1 MPVNSNAYPCEPCG
15 LLGDSQPMR
24 DLYKLISKFAATDSP
39 VLIHGEA
46 GTGKQLIARALHQQ
60 SQRRQQP
67 FIVFDCQARTHRPGQ
82 TPLFA
87 PGCGQSNVH
96 PLSGSVLQAADRGT
110 LLLQQVQDLPLDVQE
125 QLLRFLQR
133 KAAGEV
139 DVRVLATSD
148 TDLTLAMS
156 RGQLREDLYYRLN
169 VLEIVAVPLRERY
182 GDLAMLA
189 NHFAQRYSREN
200 GRRHRPFSQEAL
212 IAMGEHDWP
221 GNVRELANRIRQAQA
236 LAPGNQIEA
245 IDLGLGIET
254 LVTAPMGTLNDYK
267 HRAERQALGDVLL
280 RHGGNL
286 STAARVLGVSRPTLY
301 RLLHKHHMR

>member
-1 MPVNSNAYPCEPCG
+1 MPVNPNAYPCEPCG
-15 LLGDSQPMR
+15 LLGDSLPMR
-24 DLYKLISKFAATDSP
+24 DLYKLITKFSATDSP
-39 VLIHGEA
+39 VLIQGEA

-67 FIVFDCQARTHRPGQ
+67 FIVFDCQARAQRPGQ

-87 PGCGQSNVH
+87 PGCGETNVH
-96 PLSGSVLQAADRGT
+96 PLSGSVLQAANRGT
-110 LLLQQVQDLPLDVQE
+110 LLLEQVQGLPLDIQE

-133 KAAGEV
+133 KTPGDV
-139 DVRVLATSD
+139 DVRVLATSNV
-148 TDLTLAMS
+148 DLALAIS

-169 VLEIVAVPLRERY
+169 VLQIIAAPLRERF

-200 GRRHRPFSQEAL
+200 GRRERPFSQEAL

-221 GNVRELANRIRQAQA
+221 GNVRELANRVRQAQA
-236 LAPGNQIEA
+236 LAQGNRIEA

-254 LVTAPMGTLNDYK
+254 LVTAPMGTLHDYK

-301 RLLHKHHMR
+301 RLLHKHQMR

>member
-1 MPVNSNAYPCEPCG
+1 MPVNSNAYPCGPCG

-60 SQRRQQP
+60 SSRRQQP

>member
-24 DLYKLISKFAATDSP
+24 DLYKLINKFSTTNSP
-39 VLIHGEA
+39 VLIRGEA

-60 SQRRQQP
+60 SARRQQP
-67 FIVFDCQARTHRPGQ
+67 FIVFDCQARAHRPGQ

-87 PGCGQSNVH
+87 PGCGETNVH
-96 PLSGSVLQAADRGT
+96 PLSGSVLQAAHRGT
-110 LLLQQVQDLPLDVQE
+110 LLLEQVQGLPLDIQE

-133 KAAGEV
+133 KESGEV
-139 DVRVLATSD
+139 DVRVVATSD
-148 TDLTLAMS
+148 SDLAGAM
-156 RGQLREDLYYRLN
+156 RKGQLREDLYYRLN

-212 IAMGEHDWP
+212 ITMGEHDWP
-221 GNVRELANRIRQAQA
+221 GNVRELSNRVRQAQA
-236 LAPGNQIEA
+236 LAHGNQIEA
-245 IDLGLGIET
+245 VDLGLGSET
-254 LVTAPMGTLNDYK
+254 LVAAPLGTLQDYK

-280 RHGGNL
+280 RHAGNL

>member
-24 DLYKLISKFAATDSP
+24 DLYKLINKFSTTDSP
-39 VLIHGEA
+39 VLIRGEA

-60 SQRRQQP
+60 SARRQQP
-67 FIVFDCQARTHRPGQ
+67 FIVFDCQARAHRPGQ

-87 PGCGQSNVH
+87 PGCGETNVH
-96 PLSGSVLQAADRGT
+96 PLSGSVLQAAHRGT
-110 LLLQQVQDLPLDVQE
+110 LLLEQVHGLPLDIQE

-133 KAAGEV
+133 KGSAEV
-139 DVRVLATSD
+139 DVRVVATSD
-148 TDLTLAMS
+148 SDLAAAM
-156 RGQLREDLYYRLN
+156 RKGQLREDLYYRLN

-212 IAMGEHDWP
+212 ITMGEHDWP
-221 GNVRELANRIRQAQA
+221 GNVRELSNRVRQAQA
-236 LAPGNQIEA
+236 LAHGNQIEA
-245 IDLGLGIET
+245 IDLGLGAQT
-254 LVTAPMGTLNDYK
+254 QVAAPMGTLQDYK

-301 RLLHKHHMR
+301 RLLHKHQMR

>member
-24 DLYKLISKFAATDSP
+24 DLYKLINKFSTTDSP
-39 VLIHGEA
+39 VLIRGEA

-60 SQRRQQP
+60 SARRQQP
-67 FIVFDCQARTHRPGQ
+67 FIVFDCQARAHRPGQ

-87 PGCGQSNVH
+87 PGCGETNVH
-96 PLSGSVLQAADRGT
+96 PLSGSVLQAAHRGT
-110 LLLQQVQDLPLDVQE
+110 LLLEQVQGLPLDIQE

-133 KAAGEV
+133 KGSGEV
-139 DVRVLATSD
+139 DVRVVATSD
-148 TDLTLAMS
+148 SDLAGAM
-156 RGQLREDLYYRLN
+156 RKGQLREDLYYRLN

-189 NHFAQRYSREN
+189 NHFAQRYSRED

-212 IAMGEHDWP
+212 ITMGEHDWP
-221 GNVRELANRIRQAQA
+221 GNVRELSNRVRQAQA
-236 LAPGNQIEA
+236 LAHGNQIEA
-245 IDLGLGIET
+245 VDLGLGSET
-254 LVTAPMGTLNDYK
+254 LVAAPLGTLQDYK

-280 RHGGNL
+280 RHAGNL

>member
-24 DLYKLISKFAATDSP
+24 DLYKLINKFSTTDSP
-39 VLIHGEA
+39 VLIRGEA

-60 SQRRQQP
+60 SARRLQP
-67 FIVFDCQARTHRPGQ
+67 FIVFDCQARAHRPGQ

-87 PGCGQSNVH
+87 PGCGETNVH
-96 PLSGSVLQAADRGT
+96 PLSGSVLQAVHRGT
-110 LLLQQVQDLPLDVQE
+110 LLLEQVHGLPLDIQE

-133 KAAGEV
+133 KGSGEV
-139 DVRVLATSD
+139 DVRVVATSD
-148 TDLTLAMS
+148 SDLAGAM
-156 RGQLREDLYYRLN
+156 RKGQLREDLYYRLN

-221 GNVRELANRIRQAQA
+221 GNVRELSTRVRQAQA
-236 LAPGNQIEA
+236 LAHGNQIEA
-245 IDLGLGIET
+245 GDLGLGTET
-254 LVTAPMGTLNDYK
+254 LVAAPLGTLQDYK